1 VITMDGYLY
10 YPGCTLKTK
19 ASDYEESAMAVMD
32 ALGKPLV
39 EMEDWYCCGAV
50 QSLTTDDLMHQLAP
64 IRTMCCAQ
72 EEGENELVT
81 LCDMCYNV
89 LKQANKRIK
98 DNPDDLET
106 INEFQDEDPD
116 YLGDVEV
123 YHLFEVLKEM
133 KKEIKKKVVKDLS
146 SLKIAPYYG
155 CMLLRPTEI
164 AVDDT
169 EDPKIMEELIGLTGA
184 AVIDNPKKTECC
196 GSYHTVNRGDIVE
209 KRVKEIV
216 GRAVEDDVDMIV
228 LSCPLCQFNLEYH
241 QRVTDFDVPVL
252 YLTELL
258 AIAFGLEV
266 GLKKHKIDPIKKLK
280 EKDILE

>member
-1 VITMDGYLY
+1 MEGYLY

-19 ASDYEESAMAVMD
+19 ASDYEESAMAVME

-39 EMEDWYCCGAV
+39 EMDDWYCCGAV

-72 EEGENELVT
+72 EQGEKELVT

-89 LKQANKRIK
+89 LKQANERVRE
-98 DNPDDLET
+98 NPDDLET
-106 INEFQDEDPD
+106 MNEFQDEDPD
-116 YLGDVEV
+116 YLAEVEI
-123 YHLFEVLKEM
+123 YHLFQILQDM
-133 KKEIKKKVVKDLS
+133 KDDIRKKIVNPLS
-146 SLKIAPYYG
+146 SLRVTPYYG
-155 CMLLRPTEI
+155 CMLLRPEKAAI
-164 AVDDT
+164 DDT
-169 EDPKIMEELIGLTGA
+169 EDPSVMEELLELTGA
-184 AVIDNPKKTECC
+184 EVIDNPKRTECC
-196 GSYHTVNRGDIVE
+196 GSYHTVNRSDIVE

-216 GRAVEDDVDMIV
+216 GRAVEDGADVIV

-241 QRVTDFDVPVL
+241 QKTTEFEVPVL

-258 AIAFGLEV
+258 ALAFGISV
-266 GLKKHKIDPIKKLK
+266 GMKKHKIDPIKKFK